1 MSSSGTNKKVTIT
14 NLASAIATAGSVTSV
29 NGQTGVVVLDSDDIY
44 RTGSSGDTINTDLTA
59 IEGTLTDI
67 LSVLKKPSSTT
78 TGLQVNT
85 SNKLEI
91 DSTLAKAVFT
101 IAGVQAAT
109 ISDSRSLFPALRVGA
124 SGSTYDLP
132 ASRGTTTGHVPV
144 YDSSTYGSTWQA
156 LKVAELTGNSDDLTA
171 GTTNLFLTSSERTK
185 LAGITAGAAV
195 AAVTGTAPI
204 VSSGGTSPAISI
216 TAATTSA
223 AGSMSAS
230 DKSKL
235 DGIAAGAEVNVNAD
249 WNATSGDAQILN
261 KPTLATVAT
270 TGSYTDLIDKPTIVS
285 SVTGTAPIVSSGG
298 TTPAISITAATTSA
312 AGSMSSADKSKLN
325 GIAAGAEVNQNAF
338 SNVAVSGQTTVA
350 ADTKTDT
357 LTLVA
362 GSNITLTTDASTD
375 SITIAASGGGSAS
388 DSFTNIAVS
397 GQSTIVADSSTDT
410 LTFAQAGGMEITT
423 NATTDTVTF
432 RSRVLDEDDVTLLTG
447 RQIDL
452 NSEYLELIDGVSIV
466 ANFAAGTSAFGEE
479 VRVVGGTT
487 AGGQLTLLE
496 GASGANYVGFKA
508 PNTLSANQVWTLPS
522 ADGTSGQA
530 ITTNGSGTLSFATI
544 PPQFFAV
551 ESSSSTAYTL
561 AAGDAGKYKR
571 MTATT
576 AITVTL
582 NTGVFSTGDE
592 VLFEQNN
599 TGMITV
605 TAGSGVTLRN
615 SSAFNPKSSERYAII
630 GLKCVASNEYI
641 LTVERELA

>member
-1 MSSSGTNKKVTIT
+1 MATRKTSQLTELNAAPANNDLVMVVDVSDTTMSSSGTNKKVTIT

-59 IEGTLTDI
+59 IESDVTGIKARLT
-67 LSVLKKPSSTT
+67 STATT
-78 TGLQVNT
+78 TELKVDANNLVQ
-85 SNKLEI
+85 I
-91 DSTLAKAVFT
+91 DSALAKATFT
-101 IAGVQAAT
+101 VAGVTAAT
-109 ISDSRSLFPALRVGA
+109 IGDARSLFPALRVGA

-132 ASRGTTTGHVPV
+132 TTRGTATGEVPV
-144 YDSSTYGSTWQA
+144 YDSSTNTSTWKA
-156 LKVAELTGNSDDLTA
+156 LEAADLAGDSDDISE

-223 AGSMSAS
+223 AGSMSAA
-230 DKSKL
+230 DKTKL
-235 DGIAAGAEVNVNAD
+235 DGITAGAA
-249 WNATSGDAQILN
+249 
-261 KPTLATVAT
+261 VA
-270 TGSYTDLIDKPTIVS
+270 

-312 AGSMSSADKSKLN
+312 AGSMSASDKSKLN
-325 GIAAGAEVNQNAF
+325 GIAAGAQVNQNAF
-338 SNVAVSGQTTVA
+338 SNVAVAGQTTVA
-350 ADTKTDT
+350 ADSKTDT

-362 GSNITLTTDASTD
+362 GSNITLTTDATTD
-375 SITIAASGGGSAS
+375 SITIASSGGGTAS

-410 LTFAQAGGMEITT
+410 LTFAQAGGVTLTT
-423 NATTDTVTF
+423 NATTDTLTIS
-432 RSRVLDEDDVTLLTG
+432 SRTLDDDDVTLSDIRTIDVNGEGLNIVDGARAVATFSGGAQVLAEDVRITG
-447 RQIDL
+447 
-452 NSEYLELIDGVSIV
+452 G
-466 ANFAAGTSAFGEE
+466 AAAGVLRMFE
-479 VRVVGGTT
+479 VAANGNNYVTIQ
-487 AGGQLTLLE
+487 APTLL
-496 GASGANYVGFKA
+496 GANVTF
-508 PNTLSANQVWTLPS
+508 TLPS
-522 ADGTSGQA
+522 ADGSVGQA
-530 ITTNGSGTLSFATI
+530 VVTNGSGGLSFATI

-561 AAGDAGKYKR
+561 VSGDAGKHKR

-576 AITVTL
+576 AITVTV
-582 NTGVFSTGDE
+582 NTGVFSTDDE

-599 TGMITV
+599 TGQITV
-605 TAGSGVTLRN
+605 AAGSGVTLRN
-615 SSAFNPKSSERYAII
+615 SAAFQAKSSERYAII

-641 LTVERELA
+641 LTGERALV